1 MFNRTNGDRPEFP
14 NTAIVITD
22 GRSNVNASQTLPEA
36 QLLQGVAEVFV
47 IGVTNEIYYPE
58 LVVGRDFFDGS

>member
-22 GRSNVNASQTLPEA
+22 GRSNVNRSQTRPEGE
-36 QLLQGVAEVFV
+36 LLQGVAEVFV
-47 IGVTNEIYYPE
+47 IGITNEIYYPE
-58 LVVGRDFFDGS
+58 LVVGRSDFFR